1 MTMQTDVLSA
11 HLNVSGQMVVARTRL
26 KGIISMGT
34 ATAGTIN
41 FWDTTTAPVAMTY
54 ARSGTTVTVTQSSH
68 GLTTGQVVGLTF
80 AEDGSGRTATNGNYA
95 VTVVNANS
103 YTVTDINS
111 GTVTASTAGTQG
123 RRWLMSLDTNTASD
137 VTTLLI
143 PGEGIL
149 ATTGIYA
156 QLANQTGLT
165 VFYG

>member
-1 MTMQTDVLSA
+1 
-11 HLNVSGQMVVARTRL
+11 
-26 KGIISMGT
+26 
-34 ATAGTIN
+34 
-41 FWDTTTAPVAMTY
+41 MTY

-80 AEDGSGRTATNGNYA
+80 GSDGSGRAATNGNYA
-95 VTVVNANS
+95 ITVVNANS
-103 YTVTDINS
+103 YTFTDINS

-123 RRWLMSLDTNTASD
+123 KRWLMSVDTNTASD

-156 QLANQTGLT
+156 QLTNQTGLT

>member
-34 ATAGTIN
+34 ATAGTVN
-41 FWDTTTAPVAMTY
+41 FWDTTTTPTAMTY
-54 ARSGTTVTVTQSSH
+54 GRSGTTVTVTQSSH

-80 AEDGSGRTATNGNYA
+80 GADGSGRAATNGNYT

-111 GTVTASTAGTQG
+111 GTVTTSTAGTQG
-123 RRWLMSLDTNTASD
+123 TRWLMSVDTNTASD

-149 ATTGIYA
+149 ATSGIYA
-156 QLANQTGLT
+156 QLTNQTGIT